1 MILDR
6 NINKEQQD
14 LQLSTNLSRVFVL
27 YKTPP
32 KIQNEDP
39 LKIVI
44 NKMTRN
50 TIIKRSRNKEQQD
63 LRLSTNLSRFVH
75 NPTKS
80 KKRRPLE
87 NRLEITCKLE
97 HTQRVVLFEVISNNF
112 GESYSQI

>member
-14 LQLSTNLSRVFVL
+14 LRLSTNLSRVFVL

-44 NKMTRN
+44 NKMARN
-50 TIIKRSRNKEQQD
+50 TIIKRSRNKKQQD
-63 LRLSTNLSRFVH
+63 LRNLSRFVH

-80 KKRRPLE
+80 TKRRPVE